1 MAVKLVKTMVRPSTN
16 IPWSNEPDLYSPE
29 DINNS
34 AVAEQTAINNGF
46 ITSIHEDYSSDEL
59 TCTVTII
66 SESAEKMNSYYNLLH
81 YSYLYM
87 QHHVSGLLWEEQ
99 NGITH
104 SFTWDYNYNP

>member
-1 MAVKLVKTMVRPSTN
+1 MAVKLVKTTVRPSTN
-16 IPWSNEPDLYSPE
+16 IRWSNESNLYSEE
-29 DINNS
+29 DIINS
-34 AVAEQTAINNGF
+34 DSAEKAAINNGF
-46 ITSIHEDYSSDEL
+46 ITSIHEEYSSDEL

-87 QHHVSGLLWEEQ
+87 KHHVSGLLWAEQ
-99 NGITH
+99 NGITQ